1 MKKTILLATFA
12 STIFIM
18 SCNNEEEKKNY
29 DYCDCVHMLKVQ
41 DIDPNLRS
49 SCQEVIEMNNELERL
64 SPGSTDPNECK

>member
-1 MKKTILLATFA
+1 
-12 STIFIM
+12 M